1 GGGAAAGGGRAPSLP
16 QAARLRRAV
25 FPVRAL
31 SRATRSRCLG
41 PGATP
46 LPPRPGEG
54 GREATG
60 WGGLGDTERRVD
72 AGGSA
77 LDLPCRPHPVS
88 PFRLNHPPRDGEGEG
103 LCPLLRKNFTT

>member
-1 GGGAAAGGGRAPSLP
+1 AVRDAAVRVGQAAARRDQAAGPGQPLLRGVDIGAPADRHSGGGAAAGGGRAPSLP
-16 QAARLRRAV
+16 QAARLRRAA
-25 FPVRAL
+25 FPVGAL

-60 WGGLGDTERRVD
+60 WGGLGDTERRV
-72 AGGSA
+72 
-77 LDLPCRPHPVS
+77 
-88 PFRLNHPPRDGEGEG
+88 
-103 LCPLLRKNFTT
+103 